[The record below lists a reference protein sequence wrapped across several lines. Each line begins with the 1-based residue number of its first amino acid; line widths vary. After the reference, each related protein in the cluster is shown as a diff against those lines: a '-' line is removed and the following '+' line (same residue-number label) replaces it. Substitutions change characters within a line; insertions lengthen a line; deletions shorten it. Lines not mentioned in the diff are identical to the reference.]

1 MDPESSLNNL
11 QSQQSREQSLQKDDT
26 GHPDINVI
34 KERLL
39 NALKEVARLERIIE
53 EKNTQLAVTAEEK
66 DKLLHSLD
74 KAFEK
79 ERQLHD
85 KIADFDI
92 LRNVELLEAREDIR
106 LLTNDINRL
115 NKESESLIEEGFK
128 KDKIIEELRHIPE
141 GKKPEHG
148 EAETKLYPSGE
159 DMEGIESRYK
169 DLAGY
174 KAIEK
179 ERDGLKE
186 KLIMVTS
193 DLAKKAEIE
202 NEYLSRLEEF
212 KKTISGLTIRMDE
225 KIKENSS
232 LKNEISEFSPLVDE
246 NKKGVNKSIN
256 DLEETLQLK
265 KQEMEA
271 LKSLYDADTKR
282 LESEIERLS
291 AGKSELEKAI
301 RDMER
306 RNNEYI
312 GELSSKDKLISELKG
327 RMDKD
332 ISGLK
337 ERMDK
342 DISGYKAEME
352 KLKAEKEA
360 LSLELAEGK
369 KEVTPIGE
377 SKEEEPAADRYAIDL
392 KSPAEE
398 KKGVAPQDKTSRDQ
412 KMVYIESSM
421 FSGINMLA
429 IGIAIFVILG
439 LAWFIFRR

>member
-11 QSQQSREQSLQKDDT
+11 QSQQAREQSPQKDDT
-26 GHPDINVI
+26 GHPDIKVI
-34 KERLL
+34 KERFL
-39 NALKEVARLERIIE
+39 NALKEIARLERIIE

-66 DKLLHSLD
+66 DRLLHSLD

-85 KIADFDI
+85 KIADLDI
-92 LRNVELLEAREDIR
+92 LRNVELLEAREEVK
-106 LLTNDINRL
+106 LLTNEINRL
-115 NKESESLIEEGFK
+115 NKESGSLIEEVFK

-141 GKKPEHG
+141 GKEPEHG
-148 EAETKLYPSGE
+148 VAETKLYPSGE
-159 DMEGIESRYK
+159 DMEGRYK

-186 KLIMVTS
+186 KLIMATS
-193 DLAKKAEIE
+193 DLAKKAEIASE
-202 NEYLSRLEEF
+202 HLNRLEEF
-212 KKTISGLTIRMDE
+212 KKTISGLTMKMDE

-232 LKNEISEFSPLVDE
+232 IKNEISEFSPLLDE

-291 AGKSELEKAI
+291 AEKSGFEKTI
-301 RDMER
+301 RDMES
-306 RNNEYI
+306 RNNEYL
-312 GELSSKDKLISELKG
+312 GELSSKDKLISELKEQ
-327 RMDKD
+327 MDKD
-332 ISGLK
+332 ISW
-337 ERMDK
+337 
-342 DISGYKAEME
+342 YPAEME
-352 KLKAEKEA
+352 KPEAEKEA
-360 LSLELAEGK
+360 LSPEPAEGK
-369 KEVTPIGE
+369 KEVAPTEE
-377 SKEEEPAADRYAIDL
+377 SKGEEPAADRYAIEL

-398 KKGVAPQDKTSRDQ
+398 KEGGAPYDKAARDQ
-412 KMVYIESSM
+412 KMIYIESSR

-429 IGIAIFVILG
+429 IGVAVFIIISVV
-439 LAWFIFRR
+439 AWFVFRR